1 MCRYPQARQSSM
13 LTPNP
18 PVNAD
23 ARDVPAPAKAAGAR
37 AGYRAR

>member
-1 MCRYPQARQSSM
+1 MRLA
-13 LTPNP
+13 TTNP

-23 ARDVPAPAKAAGAR
+23 ARDVPAHAKVVGAR

>member
-1 MCRYPQARQSSM
+1 MTVQS
-13 LTPNP
+13 NP

-23 ARDVPAPAKAAGAR
+23 ARDMPALASGSAAR

>member
-1 MCRYPQARQSSM
+1 VM
-13 LTPNP
+13 PNP

-23 ARDVPAPAKAAGAR
+23 ARDVPAHAGDRAAR